1 MPFASRP
8 IRLGLIAACLLI
20 ASCDKTET
28 PTSATDTSSTTT
40 ATAASPVF
48 SEEFAGTF
56 DADNASFYSF
66 SVTQYGTVNVTLTS
80 VGGTFVP
87 SSLQVG
93 LGLGSPSGTD
103 CTTSTT
109 ITTRS
114 GSAPQLTGTY
124 QPGVYCVRVYD
135 VGNVFGSANF
145 AVTIAY
151 P

>member
-1 MPFASRP
+1 MPHPFSR
-8 IRLGLIAACLLI
+8 LCGAALLSI
-20 ASCDKTET
+20 CVASCDSAET
-28 PTSATDTSSTTT
+28 PTSPTDTSTTT
-40 ATAASPVF
+40 TTAASPAF
-48 SEEFAGTF
+48 SEEFTGTF
-56 DADNASFYSF
+56 DASNATFYSF
-66 SVTQYGTVNVTLTS
+66 SVTQYGTVNVTLTR

-87 SSLQVG
+87 EGLQVG
-93 LGLGSPSGTD
+93 LGLGTPSGTD
-103 CTTSTT
+103 CTTSTS

-114 GSAPQLTGTY
+114 GASPQITGTY